1 MKLTEAT
8 TPTGLSQSTGREV
21 TALERQQQGLIDN
34 NSHMPEGYLGFKH
47 ETYRPA
53 VAVRASQTSV
63 CFTAGADIRVD
74 LLEDKSR
81 PKAVALPR
89 KLIVRN

>member
-8 TPTGLSQSTGREV
+8 APTGLSQSTGKEV
-21 TALERQQQGLIDN
+21 TVLERQHQGLIDN

-47 ETYRPA
+47 ETYRPV

-63 CFTAGADIRVD
+63 CFAAGADIGVG
-74 LLEDKSR
+74 LLEDKYR
-81 PKAVALPR
+81 PKAVHGQ
-89 KLIVRN
+89 RN